1 MNAVVV
7 AKSVRK
13 AYRRGTIEV
22 NAVAGV
28 SLSIASGEMVAMV
41 GPSGSGKSTL
51 LNLLG
56 ALDRPDSGEITIAGI
71 ELSKLDDKGRTRLR
85 REKVGLIFQ
94 FFNLLP
100 LLTAR
105 ENVALPLLLA
115 GAAPKDADHRAD
127 ELLQMVGLGARRSH
141 TPEELSGG
149 EMQRVAIARALGP
162 RPPVL
167 LADEPTGNLDSKVSV
182 EVLNLLRKA
191 AREEGCA
198 IFMVTHDPRAAAVTD
213 RVLEFKDGLLVS
225 EHVPRADAQ
234 LQVAEGSFAA
244 AR

>member
-28 SLSIASGEMVAMV
+28 SLSIAAGEMVAMV

-56 ALDRPDSGEITIAGI
+56 ALDRPDSGEITIAGVD
-71 ELSKLDDKGRTRLR
+71 LSKLDDKGRTRLR

-115 GAAPKDADHRAD
+115 GVSTKDAEHRAD
-127 ELLQMVGLGARRSH
+127 ELLQMVGLGARRGH

-182 EVLNLLRKA
+182 EVLTLLRRA

-213 RVLEFKDGLLVS
+213 RVLEFKDGLLVG
-225 EHVPRADAQ
+225 EHVPRPDSQ
-234 LQVAEGSFAA
+234 LQVAEGSFAV